1 MVSLIYVIFVCAV
14 FFAGCA
20 VFLIRFLKEM
30 GVPVPGNRVVSFLTA
45 DKSFKPAGE
54 TVARREYIGI
64 FVIALLFR
72 ITVYLAAWITIG
84 IWSEGNAISFSDFLG
99 KWNLWDAEHYI
110 NIAKEW
116 YSTLSAEGEHLTL
129 VFFPLYPALMKAM
142 QLIVRDYIAAG
153 LIVSTLC
160 CSGGCV
166 LMYKLVAEDY
176 SKSVAGAAVALMS
189 VSPFAF
195 FMGGVMTESTFFL
208 ITMAVFLAIRK
219 HKWLLAGILGIFAAM
234 TRSIGVFLVFP
245 AAVEWLY
252 SERNNIKL
260 REWKTIGKD
269 FLRFLPVA
277 LMAIGTLIYLYIN
290 YKVEGNP
297 LIFIDYQRDKWNMTM
312 QFFAKPLRMQ
322 FNRGFNP
329 DERWMFRVTM
339 FLPGLFSVTF
349 AAIAILLSARRLR
362 PMDVTFMIIYFLFN
376 ASAAWPLSES
386 RYMACMFPAYWL
398 IASLTDKHKNLQM
411 FICAASAVFFGI
423 FFTGYLAGRN
433 IM

>member
-1 MVSLIYVIFVCAV
+1 MVSLIYVIFVCVV
-14 FFAGCA
+14 FFSGCA
-20 VFLIRFLKEM
+20 VFLIRFLSEM
-30 GVPVPGNRVVSFLTA
+30 GVPMPNNRVVSFLTA
-45 DKSFKPAGE
+45 DKSFKHAGE
-54 TVARREYIGI
+54 TVARSEYIGI
-64 FVIALLFR
+64 FVMALLFR
-72 ITVYLAAWITIG
+72 IAVYLAAWVTVG
-84 IWSEGNAISFSDFLG
+84 IWSQGNVISFSDFLG

-110 NIAKEW
+110 SIAKEW
-116 YSTLSAEGEHLTL
+116 YTTLSEEGEHLTL
-129 VFFPLYPALMKAM
+129 VFFPLYPALMKAV
-142 QLIVRDYIAAG
+142 QFIVRDYIASG

-160 CSGGCV
+160 YSGGCV

-176 SKSVAGAAVALMS
+176 SKSVAGVAVALLS

-219 HKWLLAGILGIFAAM
+219 HKWILAGILGIFAAL

-277 LMAIGTLIYLYIN
+277 LMAVGTLIYLYIN
-290 YKVEGNP
+290 YKVDDDP
-297 LIFIDYQRDKWNMTM
+297 FKFLKYDKQYWSQTM

-329 DERWMFRVTM
+329 GERWMFRVTM

-349 AAIAILLSARRLR
+349 AAAAILLSARRLR
-362 PMDVTFMIIYFLFN
+362 PADVTFMIIYFLFN
-376 ASAAWPLSES
+376 ASASWPLSES
-386 RYMACMFPAYWL
+386 RYLACMFPAYWF
-398 IASLTDKHKNLQM
+398 IASVTDKHKNLQLL
-411 FICAASAVFFGI
+411 ICVTSAVFFGI
-423 FFTGYLAGRN
+423 FFTGYMAGRN
-433 IM
+433 VM